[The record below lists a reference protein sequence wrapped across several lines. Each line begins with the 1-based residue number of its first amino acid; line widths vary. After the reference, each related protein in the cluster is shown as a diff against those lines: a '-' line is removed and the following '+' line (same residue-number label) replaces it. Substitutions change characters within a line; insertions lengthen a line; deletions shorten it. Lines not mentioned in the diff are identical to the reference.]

1 MEIKNKLAFYHNKAK
16 QHIKANRFLEARDY
30 LDMGIV
36 VATMNGKSFLDDE
49 PCDNDLMVEGHT
61 VAKWKMRF
69 WVMIENNNLDQLSYE

>member
-16 QHIKANRFLEARDY
+16 QCIKASKLLEARNY

-36 VATMNGKSFLDDE
+36 VATMNGKNFLDDE
-49 PCDNDLMVEGHT
+49 PCDDNYVVEGHT

-69 WVMIENNNLDQLSYE
+69 WVMIENNNLDKLSYE

>member
-16 QHIKANRFLEARDY
+16 QCIKASKLKEARSY

-36 VATMNGKSFLDDE
+36 VATMNGKNFLDDE
-49 PCDNDLMVEGHT
+49 PCDDDYVVEGHS

-69 WVMIENNNLDQLSYE
+69 WVMIENNDLDLLPYE

>member
-1 MEIKNKLAFYHNKAK
+1 
-16 QHIKANRFLEARDY
+16 
-30 LDMGIV
+30 MGIV

-49 PCDNDLMVEGHT
+49 PCDNDLMVEGHS

>member
-16 QHIKANRFLEARDY
+16 QCIKASKLLEARDY

-36 VATMNGKSFLDDE
+36 VATMNGKNFLDDE
-49 PCDNDLMVEGHT
+49 PCDDNYVVEGHT

-69 WVMIENNNLDQLSYE
+69 WVMIENNNLDKLSYE

>member
-16 QHIKANRFLEARDY
+16 QYIKASKLKEARDY

-36 VATMNGKSFLDDE
+36 VATMNGKNFLPDE
-49 PCDNDLMVEGHT
+49 PCDDDYVVEGHT

-69 WVMIENNNLDQLSYE
+69 WVMIENNNLDKLSYE

>member
-16 QHIKANRFLEARDY
+16 QYIKTSKLKEARDY
-30 LDMGIV
+30 CDMGIV
-36 VATMNGKSFLDDE
+36 VATMNGKNFLDDE
-49 PCDNDLMVEGHT
+49 PCDNDYVVEGHT

>member
-16 QHIKANRFLEARDY
+16 QCIKASKLLEARDY

-36 VATMNGKSFLDDE
+36 VATMNGKNFLDDE
-49 PCDNDLMVEGHT
+49 PCDNDYVVEGHT

-69 WVMIENNNLDQLSYE
+69 WVMIENNNLDKLSYE